1 MSCVCESIHSIS
13 VNLPFFLQFPGK
25 RTEALGFTTSRR
37 RCQRQGQVGAPR
49 SPSPGS
55 PRSTRSTRKS
65 LRIPVQSR
73 FSGKTPI
80 GSVRSSRPYGGRISM
95 RAGRPKPLWQ
105 RAKQSNGAPL
115 HGAAAYMHRRMHVP
129 FDGTTSLR
137 LPLRQSPS
145 QPRLDGT
152 DSSERGACSAGQV
165 LALLPRGKGFDVR
178 YAHPPSPS
186 PARQYTVPAERKTP
200 LHPTQARP
208 AAAQPPR
215 CTNFPCCQHWS
226 RRPAQQVLS
235 AHPPTH
241 APTRRSR
248 VRCGGG
254 QGEVW
259 LSVAGRGKCGC
270 GVREVWGRCG

>member
-1 MSCVCESIHSIS
+1 M
-13 VNLPFFLQFPGK
+13 
-25 RTEALGFTTSRR
+25 
-37 RCQRQGQVGAPR
+37 
-49 SPSPGS
+49 
-55 PRSTRSTRKS
+55 
-65 LRIPVQSR
+65 
-73 FSGKTPI
+73 
-80 GSVRSSRPYGGRISM
+80 
-95 RAGRPKPLWQ
+95 
-105 RAKQSNGAPL
+105 
-115 HGAAAYMHRRMHVP
+115 
-129 FDGTTSLR
+129 
-137 LPLRQSPS
+137 
-145 QPRLDGT
+145 
-152 DSSERGACSAGQV
+152 

-270 GVREVWGRCG
+270 GVREVCGGGVGRCLGGLWEVFGRCEGPLVPSQRARPNPPSTGAAVGPLGPEHVRALGLAGAAGAAGTVHACPPRTHPRARSCWTCG

>member
-1 MSCVCESIHSIS
+1 
-13 VNLPFFLQFPGK
+13 
-25 RTEALGFTTSRR
+25 
-37 RCQRQGQVGAPR
+37 
-49 SPSPGS
+49 
-55 PRSTRSTRKS
+55 
-65 LRIPVQSR
+65 
-73 FSGKTPI
+73 
-80 GSVRSSRPYGGRISM
+80 
-95 RAGRPKPLWQ
+95 
-105 RAKQSNGAPL
+105 
-115 HGAAAYMHRRMHVP
+115 MHRRMHVP
-129 FDGTTSLR
+129 FDVRKSLR

-215 CTNFPCCQHWS
+215 CTNFLCCQHWS

-270 GVREVWGRCG
+270 GVREVCGGGVGRCLGAFWEVCGRFWEV